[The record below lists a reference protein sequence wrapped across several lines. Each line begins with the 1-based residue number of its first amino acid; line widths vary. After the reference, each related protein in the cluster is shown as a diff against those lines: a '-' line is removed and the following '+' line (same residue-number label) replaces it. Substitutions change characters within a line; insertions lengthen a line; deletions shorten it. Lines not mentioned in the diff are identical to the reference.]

1 MERRILDTGKIKTLL
16 KRQEMTQRELAEKA
30 GTTEVSV
37 SRYLRGQRTPRLLT
51 LAAIAQVLGVSID
64 DLLTER
70 LLIDRGRG
78 TTSTYR
84 NARRL

>member
-1 MERRILDTGKIKTLL
+1 MERCILDTEKLKTLL

-70 LLIDRGRG
+70 
-78 TTSTYR
+78 
-84 NARRL
+84 RRK

>member
-1 MERRILDTGKIKTLL
+1 MKKCILDTEKLKTLL

-37 SRYLRGQRTPRLLT
+37 SRYLSGQRTPRLLT

-70 LLIDRGRG
+70 
-78 TTSTYR
+78 
-84 NARRL
+84 RRK

>member
-1 MERRILDTGKIKTLL
+1 MKKCILDTEKLKTLL

-30 GTTEVSV
+30 GATEVSV

-70 LLIDRGRG
+70 
-78 TTSTYR
+78 
-84 NARRL
+84 RRK

>member
-1 MERRILDTGKIKTLL
+1 MRRKKGGNMKKCILDTEKLKTLL

-70 LLIDRGRG
+70 
-78 TTSTYR
+78 
-84 NARRL
+84 RRK

>member
-1 MERRILDTGKIKTLL
+1 MKKCILDTEKLKTLL

-37 SRYLRGQRTPRLLT
+37 SRYLRGQRTLRLLT

-70 LLIDRGRG
+70 
-78 TTSTYR
+78 
-84 NARRL
+84 RRK

>member
-16 KRQEMTQRELAEKA
+16 KSQEITQRELAEKA

-70 LLIDRGRG
+70 
-78 TTSTYR
+78 
-84 NARRL
+84 RRK

>member
-1 MERRILDTGKIKTLL
+1 MKKCILDTEKLKTLL

-51 LAAIAQVLGVSID
+51 LSAIAQVLGVSID

-70 LLIDRGRG
+70 
-78 TTSTYR
+78 
-84 NARRL
+84 RRK

>member
-1 MERRILDTGKIKTLL
+1 
-16 KRQEMTQRELAEKA
+16 MTQRELAEKA

-70 LLIDRGRG
+70 
-78 TTSTYR
+78 
-84 NARRL
+84 RRK

>member
-1 MERRILDTGKIKTLL
+1 
-16 KRQEMTQRELAEKA
+16 MTQRELAEKA

-37 SRYLRGQRTPRLLT
+37 SRYLRAQRTPRLLT

-70 LLIDRGRG
+70 
-78 TTSTYR
+78 
-84 NARRL
+84 RRK

>member
-1 MERRILDTGKIKTLL
+1 MKKCILDTEKLKTLL

-30 GTTEVSV
+30 GTTGVSV

-70 LLIDRGRG
+70 
-78 TTSTYR
+78 
-84 NARRL
+84 RRK

>member
-1 MERRILDTGKIKTLL
+1 MKKCILDTEKLKTLL

-70 LLIDRGRG
+70 QRK
-78 TTSTYR
+78 
-84 NARRL
+84 

>member
-1 MERRILDTGKIKTLL
+1 MKKCILDTEKLKTLL
-16 KRQEMTQRELAEKA
+16 KRQEMTQRKLAEKA

-70 LLIDRGRG
+70 
-78 TTSTYR
+78 
-84 NARRL
+84 RRK

>member
-1 MERRILDTGKIKTLL
+1 MKKCILDTEKLKTLL
-16 KRQEMTQRELAEKA
+16 KRQEMAQRELAEKA

-70 LLIDRGRG
+70 
-78 TTSTYR
+78 
-84 NARRL
+84 RRK

>member
-1 MERRILDTGKIKTLL
+1 MKKCILDTEKLKTLL

-37 SRYLRGQRTPRLLT
+37 SRYLRGQRTPGLLT

-70 LLIDRGRG
+70 RHK
-78 TTSTYR
+78 
-84 NARRL
+84 

>member
-1 MERRILDTGKIKTLL
+1 MKKCILDTEKLKTLL

-70 LLIDRGRG
+70 RHK
-78 TTSTYR
+78 
-84 NARRL
+84 

>member
-1 MERRILDTGKIKTLL
+1 MERRILDTGKLKTLL
-16 KRQEMTQRELAEKA
+16 KRQGMTQRELAEKA

-70 LLIDRGRG
+70 
-78 TTSTYR
+78 
-84 NARRL
+84 RRK

>member
-1 MERRILDTGKIKTLL
+1 MKKCILDTEKLKTLL

-70 LLIDRGRG
+70 
-78 TTSTYR
+78 
-84 NARRL
+84 RRK

>member
-37 SRYLRGQRTPRLLT
+37 SRYLRGQRTPRLIT

-70 LLIDRGRG
+70 
-78 TTSTYR
+78 
-84 NARRL
+84 RRK

>member
-1 MERRILDTGKIKTLL
+1 MKKCILDTEKLKTLL
-16 KRQEMTQRELAEKA
+16 KRQEITQRELAEKA

-70 LLIDRGRG
+70 
-78 TTSTYR
+78 
-84 NARRL
+84 RRK

>member
-1 MERRILDTGKIKTLL
+1 MKKCILDTEKLKTLL

-37 SRYLRGQRTPRLLT
+37 SRYLRAQHTPRLLT

-70 LLIDRGRG
+70 
-78 TTSTYR
+78 
-84 NARRL
+84 RRK

>member
-1 MERRILDTGKIKTLL
+1 MKKCILDTEKLKTLL

-37 SRYLRGQRTPRLLT
+37 SRYLRAQRTPRLLT

-70 LLIDRGRG
+70 R
-78 TTSTYR
+78 SK
-84 NARRL
+84 

>member
-1 MERRILDTGKIKTLL
+1 MKKGILDTEKLKTLL

-70 LLIDRGRG
+70 
-78 TTSTYR
+78 
-84 NARRL
+84 RRK

>member
-1 MERRILDTGKIKTLL
+1 MKKCILDTEKLKTLL

-51 LAAIAQVLGVSID
+51 LAAIAQVLGASID

-70 LLIDRGRG
+70 
-78 TTSTYR
+78 
-84 NARRL
+84 RRK

>member
-70 LLIDRGRG
+70 
-78 TTSTYR
+78 
-84 NARRL
+84 RRK

>member
-1 MERRILDTGKIKTLL
+1 MKKCILDTEKLKTLL

-51 LAAIAQVLGVSID
+51 LAAIAQVLGVSVD

-70 LLIDRGRG
+70 
-78 TTSTYR
+78 
-84 NARRL
+84 RRK

>member
-1 MERRILDTGKIKTLL
+1 MKKCILDTEKLKTLL
-16 KRQEMTQRELAEKA
+16 KRQEMTQ
-30 GTTEVSV
+30 EVSV

-70 LLIDRGRG
+70 
-78 TTSTYR
+78 
-84 NARRL
+84 RRK

>member
-1 MERRILDTGKIKTLL
+1 MKKCILDTEKLKTLL

-51 LAAIAQVLGVSID
+51 LAVIAQVLGVSID

-70 LLIDRGRG
+70 
-78 TTSTYR
+78 
-84 NARRL
+84 RRK

>member
-1 MERRILDTGKIKTLL
+1 MKKCILDTEKLKTLL
-16 KRQEMTQRELAEKA
+16 KRQEMTQRELTEKA

-70 LLIDRGRG
+70 
-78 TTSTYR
+78 
-84 NARRL
+84 RRK

>member
-1 MERRILDTGKIKTLL
+1 MKKCILDTEKLKTLL

-30 GTTEVSV
+30 GTTEVSI

-70 LLIDRGRG
+70 
-78 TTSTYR
+78 
-84 NARRL
+84 RRK

>member
-1 MERRILDTGKIKTLL
+1 MKKCILDTEKLKTLL
-16 KRQEMTQRELAEKA
+16 KRQEMTQWELAEKA

-70 LLIDRGRG
+70 
-78 TTSTYR
+78 
-84 NARRL
+84 RRK

>member
-1 MERRILDTGKIKTLL
+1 MKKCILDTEKLKTLL
-16 KRQEMTQRELAEKA
+16 KRQEMTQRELAKKA

-70 LLIDRGRG
+70 
-78 TTSTYR
+78 
-84 NARRL
+84 RRK